1 MTLEKA
7 VVNLQYIFERQMA
20 YVALSR
26 LKGLAG
32 LTVVGIS
39 GLEGSGEEVEEV
51 VREFMNKVETFPKS

>member
-1 MTLEKA
+1 MEKA